1 MANLKEIRLR
11 INSVSSTKQ
20 ITSAMKM
27 VSAAKLKKAQ
37 DIILQLRPYANKLHS
52 ILTNLTASL
61 DPSSFGNELLAER
74 EVNKVL
80 IVSISSNRGL
90 CGAFNSNISKQT
102 QLLAN
107 EKYATQ
113 FAAGNVHFMT
123 IGKKVYDL
131 LRARQYTLL
140 SSDNHIFENLTFD
153 ATASIAQDLMNMYK
167 NQEYDEILLVYN
179 HFKNAAVQELQVE
192 QFLPIP
198 IPENSNATQSTDYI
212 LEPGREAIV
221 TELIPRTLKVQL
233 FNALADSY
241 TSEQGARMVAMH
253 KATDNATEMIKQ
265 LKLTYNKAR
274 QASITK
280 EILEVVSGAES
291 LHA

>member
-123 IGKKVYDL
+123 IGKKVYGL